1 MTKAHRQA
9 RILELIQSRAIF
21 TQHELQQALRDLG
34 IDATQVTISRD
45 LHELGVLKTPQ
56 GYAPP
61 PAEGL
66 RGPGFAELAPS
77 LLLAARAAGNLV
89 VVRTPPGHAMS
100 LCRAID
106 QEAFAE
112 VVGTVAGDDTILIVC
127 PSPTE
132 ARALEQRLAKNG

>member
-1 MTKAHRQA
+1 MTKANRQA
-9 RILELIQSRAIF
+9 RLRELIESRPMH
-21 TQHELQQALRDLG
+21 TQHELQVALREFG

-56 GYAPP
+56 GYAVPP
-61 PAEGL
+61 PDGR
-66 RGPGFAELAPS
+66 RGPTFWDLAPS
-77 LLLAARAAGNLV
+77 LLLDARAARNLV

-106 QEAFAE
+106 QEGFPE

-127 PSPTE
+127 ADDPQAGE
-132 ARALEQRLAKNG
+132 LEKRLGAG